1 MHEMR
6 PNRGGSWLVRLG
18 VGLLALA
25 LGARLIYDLLAPLL
39 PWAVVLIV
47 LGLLAVALF
56 QRWRG

>member
-1 MHEMR
+1 MREMR
-6 PNRGGSWLVRLG
+6 PNRTGSWLLRLG

-39 PWAVVLIV
+39 PWAAVLIV

-56 QRWRG
+56 QRWRA